1 MNILFIHKDSAY
13 TVQSIREFLQAAV
26 DNIRASGLIVNEY
39 SGDGLGPN
47 APDYRVAIVTPEG
60 FYRTF
65 YIQVELAT
73 LYRINPRLVFT
84 DADSPGYKMRAETAM
99 KCEEWS
105 YMDVWQHIR
114 LKDMTAMASLSDWST
129 HLASPSL
136 LIDVDPQQFAI
147 GVIRTRQS
155 TNP

>member
-47 APDYRVAIVTPEG
+47 APDYRIAIVTPDE

-73 LYRINPRLVFT
+73 LYQSDPRLVFT
-84 DADSPGYKMRAETAM
+84 DADSPAYHLTPAERSEI
-99 KCEEWS
+99 CDS
-105 YMDVWQHIR
+105 YMDAWQHIR

-136 LIDVDPQQFAI
+136 LIDVDPQPIMRHQGQTI
-147 GVIRTRQS
+147 H
-155 TNP
+155 